1 MKKMF
6 VYYFVGTFFFWFSQ
20 YIYVPILPAYL
31 KELGCSLS
39 MIGIILGSYG
49 VSQFLLRIPLG
60 FWSDRKK
67 VFKPFILAGIGSCG
81 LSCLG
86 FALFPSPWVYLWAR
100 ALSGVGAAFWVIFTV
115 FFASFFSHGES
126 SKAMGQLVF
135 CMSGALLV
143 STFFGGWL
151 AEHYGYRSPF
161 WIGAI
166 GALISLVSFMW
177 IKEKKVE
184 VQTYRMTLKKLRQIT
199 VSPELI
205 AISLA
210 GAGLYFNS
218 FATTYGFVPIL
229 AVNLGSNKTQL
240 GVLTALNFAAYS
252 LASFFIGTKSLK
264 LVTERLVV
272 ILAFLFIAMTSL
284 ALPLVSNLPVL
295 YLNQIIHGA
304 GRGIAYSILMGSVLR
319 LVSSDERATAMGI
332 FQSIYSFGIFTGPI
346 VGGWVGSLWGVD
358 WIFIVSGVFTL
369 MVIPLLW
376 KMKIS
381 RRD

>member
-1 MKKMF
+1 
-6 VYYFVGTFFFWFSQ
+6 
-20 YIYVPILPAYL
+20 
-31 KELGCSLS
+31 

-49 VSQFLLRIPLG
+49 VSQFFLRIPLG

-67 VFKPFILAGIGSCG
+67 VFKPFILAGIGCCG
-81 LSCLG
+81 LSCLV

-100 ALSGVGAAFWVIFTV
+100 TLSGVGAAFWVIFTV
-115 FFASFFSHGES
+115 FFASFFSHEES

-135 CMSGALLV
+135 CMSGAMLV
-143 STFFGGWL
+143 STIFGGWL

-166 GALISLVSFMW
+166 GALISFVSFMW

-184 VQTYRMTLKKLRQIT
+184 VETSRMTLKKLRQIT
-199 VSPELI
+199 ASPELI

-210 GAGLYFNS
+210 GAGLYFNA

-264 LVTERLVV
+264 LVTERFVV

-284 ALPLVSNLPVL
+284 ALPLVGNLPVL
-295 YLNQIIHGA
+295 FLNQIIHGT

-319 LVSSDERATAMGI
+319 LVSSDERATAMGV
-332 FQSIYSFGIFTGPI
+332 FQSIYAFGIFTGPI
-346 VGGWVGSLWGVD
+346 VGGWVGSFWGVD
-358 WIFIVSGVFTL
+358 GIFIISGVFTL